1 MADSALTQFPLTQ
14 APRRKLAET
23 VAQQLL
29 EAVRKLEPGTRIP
42 SEKELTQMLGVGRST
57 VREALNGLALLG
69 VVEIRHG
76 QGVFVAAESS
86 AGPADGRDEPSSM
99 IGQALAKGVTH
110 DLLEAR
116 QIVEVAIARLAAA
129 RRTDAEIRDIEA
141 DLEAHQRVLT
151 TSRTPLK
158 PASQFHVLLAE
169 AAHNE
174 VLAGVF
180 HSFLK
185 LMLDRGPLLYE
196 NVPGFAEWEIDQH
209 RRIFEAIRAGD
220 SELAGTLMHDH
231 VAAMESYYKQA
242 GEA

>member
-1 MADSALTQFPLTQ
+1 MSGIAATPFPLEQ

-29 EAVRKLEPGTRIP
+29 GAVRDLAPGTRLP

-76 QGVFVAAESS
+76 QGVFVSAEPTTSV
-86 AGPADGRDEPSSM
+86 ARAQPDA
-99 IGQALAKGVTH
+99 IALALAKGVTR

-116 QIVEVAIARLAAA
+116 QIVEVAIARLAAE
-129 RRTDAEIRDIEA
+129 RRTEAELREIEA
-141 DLEAHQRVLT
+141 VLEAHRGALT
-151 TSRTPLK
+151 TPRPPIK
-158 PASQFHVLLAE
+158 QASQFHVLLAE

-185 LMLDRGPLLYE
+185 LMLDRGPRLYE
-196 NVPGFAEWEIDQH
+196 ELEGFREWELDQH
-209 RRIFEAIRAGD
+209 LHLFEAIRDGD
-220 SELAGTLMHDH
+220 AELAAQRMHEH
-231 VAAMESYYKQA
+231 VAAMEIHYKKA